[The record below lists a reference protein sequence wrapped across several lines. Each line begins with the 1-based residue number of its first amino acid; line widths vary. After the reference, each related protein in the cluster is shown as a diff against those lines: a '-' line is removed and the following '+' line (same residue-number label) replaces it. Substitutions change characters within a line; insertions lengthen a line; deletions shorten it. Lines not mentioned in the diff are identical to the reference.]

1 MVLFLSSSDVDK
13 VVSTFTS
20 DDLTNLMARVFF
32 SLSSSTSPNSNS
44 DPSSNRP
51 RDFKDSKVSKGEPKE
66 VDSICLPHRLS
77 VPTTNHT
84 ALFMPSRM
92 TPFGTAMKVVSVPS
106 ASAPDE
112 IKQKGLPAS
121 TIVLDEITGEV
132 KALVNASKLTAL
144 RNAAGTYG
152 PNEKKKKRKGSRE
165 LIFFKFCWF
174 AISNSTDRF

>member
-1 MVLFLSSSDVDK
+1 
-13 VVSTFTS
+13 
-20 DDLTNLMARVFF
+20 
-32 SLSSSTSPNSNS
+32 
-44 DPSSNRP
+44 
-51 RDFKDSKVSKGEPKE
+51 
-66 VDSICLPHRLS
+66 
-77 VPTTNHT
+77 
-84 ALFMPSRM
+84 M